1 MRRLSCIW
9 IFLLIFIFTIIAGC
23 DRDVTVN
30 GNLAPV
36 ISVFEADSEIVP
48 PGAQVSIKLQ
58 ANDLENDILTYKWY
72 ASDGEITG
80 DATGAIWNAPDTEQK
95 YNIRVTVSDGEK
107 TTTSTIDIQVWR
119 NRPGNYYPLAVGNT
133 WRYRDSEGTQITFEI
148 IDTIRIQLKDGETVE
163 SYVLKK
169 TNTAEGLENI
179 ADYSYL
185 GYSYDDDGNVT
196 GVLQHATNITPGSED
211 TVMFVPFL
219 PLYKFPLITGWQ
231 WQVRFEAKLV
241 PELFPLDSGLDEFE
255 VISEETVTV
264 PAGTF
269 QNVFQVQESFHWIYE
284 LDGPDFTLDT
294 TITQKWLAPDIG
306 IIKFTQSQTRGGI
319 TVESEFELDSYELV
333 DN

>member
-9 IFLLIFIFTIIAGC
+9 IVLLIFIITIIAGC
-23 DRDVTVN
+23 DSDVTVN

-36 ISVFEADSEIVP
+36 ISVFEADSEIVL

-107 TTTSTIDIQVWR
+107 TTTSTIDIQVWKI
-119 NRPGNYYPLAVGNT
+119 RPGNYYPLAVGNT
-133 WRYRDSEGTQITFEI
+133 WRYRDSEDTQITFEI
-148 IDTIRIQLKDGETVE
+148 IDTIQIQLKDGETVE
-163 SYVLKK
+163 SYVLEK

-255 VISEETVTV
+255 VISEETITV

-306 IIKFTQSQTRGGI
+306 IIKFTQSQTRDGT
-319 TVESEFELDSYELV
+319 TVESEFELESYELV